1 MPLQKLQFNPG
12 VDREN
17 TRYAAEGGWY
27 ETDKVRFRR
36 GMPQKIGGWVRLSA
50 ATFLGVC
57 RSMLNW
63 ATLERQNL
71 VSVGTNLKY
80 YIENGG
86 AYNDITPIRATT
98 AAGDVTF
105 AAVNGD
111 ATLTV
116 SDTAHGALQND
127 FVTFSGAA
135 SLGGNITAAV
145 LNQEYQIATIINGNS
160 YTVEAKDTSGSTVL
174 ANGSDT
180 GNSGGSTV
188 GAYQINTGNEIAV
201 PFTGWSA
208 GTWGAGTW
216 GVGGTTLAPIR
227 LWSQANFGEDLFF
240 GYRGGSLFYWDASN
254 GVATRAVYVTSLGGA
269 SNVPTIVN
277 KTFVSDIF
285 RFAFCFGSNPLGA
298 TALDPMLIR
307 WSNQEDVAN
316 WTPLATNQAGSL
328 RLSRGSEIITVLQAR
343 QEILIWSDT
352 ALYGMQYL
360 GAPEVWGAQLLGDNI
375 TIASTNAAVYSG
387 NIAYWM
393 GTDKFYSYDGTVK
406 TLPCSVRS
414 YVFNDFNTSQ
424 YAQVVGGTNERFD
437 EIWWFYCSA
446 GVTQNDRYVVY
457 NYLQDIWYYGT
468 LSRSAW
474 IDSDLRENP
483 MAATYS
489 NNLVN
494 HEVGYDSQE
503 GAVASAITATLLS
516 SEFDL
521 DDGDRFMFVNRM
533 LPDVTFEG
541 STVTNPA
548 AVMTLSPMENSGS
561 GYNNPLSVGG
571 NSASTVTRTATV
583 PIEQFTGQVF
593 VRVRGRQMAFKLE
606 STELGVAWKLGIP
619 RLEMR
624 ADGRRG

>member
-1 MPLQKLQFNPG
+1 MPLQKLQLKPG

-17 TRYAAEGGWY
+17 TRYAAEGSWY

-63 ATLERQNL
+63 STLQRQNL

-80 YIENGG
+80 YIERGG
-86 AYNDITPIRATT
+86 AYFDVTPIRAT
-98 AAGDVTF
+98 
-105 AAVNGD
+105 
-111 ATLTV
+111 ATLTNPFTTTSGSATV
-116 SDTAHGALQND
+116 LVTDTAHGALQND
-127 FVTFSGAA
+127 FVTFSGASA
-135 SLGGNITAAV
+135 VGGLTLNGEFQINFVSENTYNITS
-145 LNQEYQIATIINGNS
+145 ATNASSSATGGG
-160 YTVEAKDTSGSTVL
+160 TVTAT
-174 ANGSDT
+174 
-180 GNSGGSTV
+180 
-188 GAYQINTGNEIAV
+188 YQINTGSEIAV

-208 GTWGAGTW
+208 GTWGSNTW
-216 GVGGTTLAPIR
+216 GNSGTTLSPIR

-240 GYRGGSLFYWDASN
+240 TYRGGELFYWDASN
-254 GVATRAVYVTSLGGA
+254 ELTTRAVYVSSLGGA
-269 SNVPTIVN
+269 SDVPTIVN
-277 KTFVSDIF
+277 KAFVSDIF
-285 RFAFCFGSNPLGA
+285 RFAFCFGANDLGA
-298 TALDPMLIR
+298 AALDPMLIR
-307 WSNQEDVAN
+307 WSDQEDVAN
-316 WTPLATNQAGSL
+316 WTPTATNQAGSL
-328 RLSRGSEIITVLQAR
+328 RLSRGSEIITALQAR
-343 QEILIWSDT
+343 QEILVWTDT
-352 ALYGMQYL
+352 AVYGLQYL

-414 YVFNDFNTSQ
+414 YVFNDFNFSQ
-424 YAQVVGGTNERFD
+424 YGQVVAGTNERFD

-494 HEVGYDSQE
+494 HEVGYDNQE
-503 GAVASAITATLLS
+503 GATASAITATITS

-521 DDGDRFMFVNRM
+521 DDGDKFMFINRM
-533 LPDVTFEG
+533 LPDVTFDG
-541 STVTNPA
+541 STVSAPA
-548 AVMTLSPMENSGS
+548 ATMTLLPMQNSGS
-561 GYNNPLSVGG
+561 GYNNPLSEGG
-571 NSASTVTRTATV
+571 TNTSTVTRSATV
-583 PIEQFTGQVF
+583 PIEKFTGQVF
-593 VRVRGRQMAFKLE
+593 VRVRGRQMAFTME
-606 STELGVAWKLGIP
+606 STEIGVAWKLGIP
-619 RLEMR
+619 RLDMR
-624 ADGRRG
+624 PDGRRG

>member
-1 MPLQKLQFNPG
+1 MPLQKLQLKPG

-17 TRYAAEGGWY
+17 TRYAAEGSWY

-63 ATLERQNL
+63 STLQRQNL

-80 YIENGG
+80 YIERGG
-86 AYNDITPIRATT
+86 AYFDVTPIRAT
-98 AAGDVTF
+98 
-105 AAVNGD
+105 
-111 ATLTV
+111 ATLTNPFTTTSGSATV
-116 SDTAHGALQND
+116 LVTDTAHGALQND
-127 FVTFSGAA
+127 FVTFSGASA
-135 SLGGNITAAV
+135 VGGLTLNGEFQISFVSEDTYNITS
-145 LNQEYQIATIINGNS
+145 ATNASSSATGGG
-160 YTVEAKDTSGSTVL
+160 TVTAT
-174 ANGSDT
+174 
-180 GNSGGSTV
+180 
-188 GAYQINTGNEIAV
+188 YQINTGSEIAV

-208 GTWGAGTW
+208 GTWGSNTW
-216 GVGGTTLAPIR
+216 GNSGTTLSPIR

-240 GYRGGSLFYWDASN
+240 TYRGGSPFYWDASN
-254 GVATRAVYVTSLGGA
+254 ELTTRAVYVSSLGGA
-269 SNVPTIVN
+269 SDVPTIVN
-277 KTFVSDIF
+277 KAFVSDIF
-285 RFAFCFGSNPLGA
+285 RFAFCFGANDLGA
-298 TALDPMLIR
+298 AALDPMLIR
-307 WSNQEDVAN
+307 WSDQEDVAN
-316 WTPLATNQAGSL
+316 WTPAATNQAGSL
-328 RLSRGSEIITVLQAR
+328 RLSRGSEIITALQAR
-343 QEILIWSDT
+343 QEILVWTDT
-352 ALYGMQYL
+352 AVYGLQYL

-414 YVFNDFNTSQ
+414 YVFNDFNFSQ
-424 YAQVVGGTNERFD
+424 YGQVVAGTNERFD

-494 HEVGYDSQE
+494 HEVGYDNQE
-503 GAVASAITATLLS
+503 GATASAITATITS

-521 DDGDRFMFVNRM
+521 DDGDKFMFINRM
-533 LPDVTFEG
+533 LPDVTFDG
-541 STVTNPA
+541 STVSAPA
-548 AVMTLSPMENSGS
+548 ATMTLLPMQNSGS
-561 GYNNPLSVGG
+561 GYNNPLSEGG
-571 NSASTVTRTATV
+571 TNTSTVTRSATV
-583 PIEQFTGQVF
+583 PIEKFTGQVF
-593 VRVRGRQMAFKLE
+593 VRVRGRQMAFTME
-606 STELGVAWKLGIP
+606 STEIGVAWKLGIP
-619 RLEMR
+619 RLDMR
-624 ADGRRG
+624 PDGRRG

>member
-1 MPLQKLQFNPG
+1 MPLQKLKFNPG

-50 ATFLGVC
+50 STFLGVC

-63 ATLERQNL
+63 VTLQQQNL

-80 YIENGG
+80 YIERGG
-86 AYNDITPIRATT
+86 DYFDITPIRST
-98 AAGDVTF
+98 V
-105 AAVNGD
+105 
-111 ATLTV
+111 TLTNPFTTTSGSATV
-116 SDTAHGALQND
+116 LVADLAHGALEND
-127 FVTFSGAA
+127 FVTFSGATA
-135 SLGGNITAAV
+135 VGGLTLNNEYQISFIDEDSYNITAETTASST
-145 LNQEYQIATIINGNS
+145 ATGGG
-160 YTVEAKDTSGSTVL
+160 TVTA
-174 ANGSDT
+174 
-180 GNSGGSTV
+180 
-188 GAYQINTGNEIAV
+188 AYQVNTGNEIAV

-208 GTWGAGTW
+208 GSWGSGTW
-216 GVGGTTLAPIR
+216 GVGGTTDAPIR

-240 GYRGGSLFYWDASN
+240 TYRGGALFYWDASS
-254 GVATRAVYVTSLGGA
+254 GVATRAVYVSSLGGA
-269 SNVPTIVN
+269 SDVPVIAN
-277 KTFVSDIF
+277 KAFVSDIF
-285 RFAFCFGSNPLGA
+285 RFAFCFGANDLG
-298 TALDPMLIR
+298 TSVLDPMLIR
-307 WSNQEDVAN
+307 WSDQEDVAN
-316 WTPLATNQAGSL
+316 WTPAATNQAGSL
-328 RLSRGSEIITVLQAR
+328 RLSRGSEIITALQAR
-343 QEILIWSDT
+343 QEILVWSDT
-352 ALYGMQYL
+352 ALYGLQYL

-424 YAQVVGGTNERFD
+424 YAQVAGGTNERFD

-494 HEVGYDSQE
+494 HEVGYDNQE
-503 GAVASAITATLLS
+503 SATASAITATLLS

-521 DDGDRFMFVNRM
+521 DDGDKFMFVNRV

-583 PIEQFTGQVF
+583 PIEEFTGQVF
-593 VRVRGRQMAFKLE
+593 VRVRGRQMAFKME

-624 ADGRRG
+624 ADGSRG

>member
-1 MPLQKLQFNPG
+1 MPLQKLQLKPG

-17 TRYAAEGGWY
+17 TRYAAEGSWY

-63 ATLERQNL
+63 STLQRQNL

-80 YIENGG
+80 YIERGG
-86 AYNDITPIRATT
+86 AYFDVTPIRAT
-98 AAGDVTF
+98 
-105 AAVNGD
+105 
-111 ATLTV
+111 ATLTNPFTTTSGSATV
-116 SDTAHGALQND
+116 LVTDTAHGALQND
-127 FVTFSGAA
+127 FVTFSGASA
-135 SLGGNITAAV
+135 VGGLTLNGEFQINFVSENTYNITSATNASSSATGGGTVTAAY
-145 LNQEYQIATIINGNS
+145 E
-160 YTVEAKDTSGSTVL
+160 
-174 ANGSDT
+174 
-180 GNSGGSTV
+180 
-188 GAYQINTGNEIAV
+188 INTGSEIAV

-208 GTWGAGTW
+208 GTWGSNTW
-216 GVGGTTLAPIR
+216 GNSGTTLSPIR

-240 GYRGGSLFYWDASN
+240 TYRGGSPFYWDATN
-254 GVATRAVYVTSLGGA
+254 GVTTRAVYVSSLSGA
-269 SNVPTIVN
+269 SDVPVIVN
-277 KTFVSDIF
+277 KAFVSDIF
-285 RFAFCFGSNPLGA
+285 RFAFCFGANDLGA
-298 TALDPMLIR
+298 AALDPMLIR
-307 WSNQEDVAN
+307 WSDQEDVSN
-316 WTPLATNQAGSL
+316 WTPAATNQAGSL
-328 RLSRGSEIITVLQAR
+328 RLSRGSEIITALQAR
-343 QEILIWSDT
+343 QEILVWTDT
-352 ALYGMQYL
+352 AVYGLQYL

-414 YVFNDFNTSQ
+414 YVFNDFNFSQ
-424 YAQVVGGTNERFD
+424 YGQVVAGTNERFD

-494 HEVGYDSQE
+494 HEVGYDNQE
-503 GAVASAITATLLS
+503 SATASAITATITS

-521 DDGDRFMFVNRM
+521 DDGDKFMFINRM
-533 LPDVTFEG
+533 LPDVTFDG
-541 STVTNPA
+541 STVSAPA
-548 AVMTLSPMENSGS
+548 ATMTLLPMQNSGS
-561 GYNNPLSVGG
+561 GYNNPLSEGG
-571 NSASTVTRTATV
+571 TNTSTVTRSATV
-583 PIEQFTGQVF
+583 PIEKFTGQVF
-593 VRVRGRQMAFKLE
+593 VRVRGRQMAFTME
-606 STELGVAWKLGIP
+606 STEIGVAWKLGIP
-619 RLEMR
+619 RLDMR
-624 ADGRRG
+624 PDGRRG

>member
-1 MPLQKLQFNPG
+1 MPLQKLKFNPG

-50 ATFLGVC
+50 STFLGVC

-63 ATLERQNL
+63 VTLQQQNL

-80 YIENGG
+80 YIERGG
-86 AYNDITPIRATT
+86 AYFDITPIRAT
-98 AAGDVTF
+98 
-105 AAVNGD
+105 
-111 ATLTV
+111 ATLTNPFTTTLNSTTV
-116 SDTAHGALQND
+116 LVTDNAHGALQND
-127 FVTFSGAA
+127 FVTFSGASA
-135 SLGGNITAAV
+135 VGGLTLNGEFQINFVSDNSYNITAAS
-145 LNQEYQIATIINGNS
+145 QASSGATGGG
-160 YTVEAKDTSGSTVL
+160 TVTA
-174 ANGSDT
+174 
-180 GNSGGSTV
+180 
-188 GAYQINTGNEIAV
+188 AYQVNTGNEIAV

-208 GTWGAGTW
+208 GAWGAGTW
-216 GVGGTTLAPIR
+216 GVGGATLAPIR

-240 GYRGGSLFYWDASN
+240 GYRGGSLFYWDAST
-254 GVATRAVYVTSLGGA
+254 GVNTRAVYVTSLGGA

-424 YAQVVGGTNERFD
+424 YAQVAGGTNERFD

-468 LSRSAW
+468 LARSAW

-521 DDGDRFMFVNRM
+521 DDGDKFMFINRV

-548 AVMTLSPMENSGS
+548 AVMTLSPMQNSGS

-583 PIEQFTGQVF
+583 PIEEFTGQVF
-593 VRVRGRQMAFKLE
+593 VRLRGRQMAFKVE

>member
-1 MPLQKLQFNPG
+1 MPLQKLQLKPG

-17 TRYAAEGGWY
+17 TRYAAEGSWY

-50 ATFLGVC
+50 NTFLGVC

-63 ATLERQNL
+63 STLSRQNL

-86 AYNDITPIRATT
+86 AYSDITPIRAT
-98 AAGDVTF
+98 
-105 AAVNGD
+105 
-111 ATLTV
+111 ATLTNPFTTTSGSATV
-116 SDTAHGALQND
+116 LVTDTAHGALQND
-127 FVTFSGAA
+127 FVTFSGASA
-135 SLGGNITAAV
+135 VGGLTLNGEFQISFISEDTYNITS
-145 LNQEYQIATIINGNS
+145 ATNASSSATGGG
-160 YTVEAKDTSGSTVL
+160 TVTAT
-174 ANGSDT
+174 
-180 GNSGGSTV
+180 
-188 GAYQINTGNEIAV
+188 YQINTGSEIAV

-208 GTWGAGTW
+208 GTWGSNTW
-216 GVGGTTLAPIR
+216 GNSGTTLSPIR

-240 GYRGGSLFYWDASN
+240 TYRGGELFYWDASN
-254 GVATRAVYVTSLGGA
+254 ELTTRAVYVSSLGGA
-269 SNVPTIVN
+269 SDVPTIVN
-277 KTFVSDIF
+277 KAFVSDIF
-285 RFAFCFGSNPLGA
+285 RFAFCFGANDLGA
-298 TALDPMLIR
+298 AALDPMLIR
-307 WSNQEDVAN
+307 WSDQEDVAN
-316 WTPLATNQAGSL
+316 WTPTATNQAGSL
-328 RLSRGSEIITVLQAR
+328 RLSRGSEIITALQAR
-343 QEILIWSDT
+343 QEILVWTDT
-352 ALYGMQYL
+352 AVYGLQYL

-414 YVFNDFNTSQ
+414 YVFNDFNFSQ
-424 YAQVVGGTNERFD
+424 YGQVVAGTNERFD

-494 HEVGYDSQE
+494 HEVGYDNQE
-503 GAVASAITATLLS
+503 SATASPIVATITS

-521 DDGDRFMFVNRM
+521 DDGDKFMFINRM
-533 LPDVTFEG
+533 LPDVTFDG
-541 STVTNPA
+541 STVSAPA
-548 AVMTLSPMENSGS
+548 ATMTLLPMQNSGS
-561 GYNNPLSVGG
+561 GYNNPLSEGG
-571 NSASTVTRTATV
+571 TNTSTVTRSATV
-583 PIEQFTGQVF
+583 PIEKFTGQVF
-593 VRVRGRQMAFKLE
+593 VRVRGRQMAFTME
-606 STELGVAWKLGIP
+606 STEIGVAWKLGIP
-619 RLEMR
+619 RLDMR
-624 ADGRRG
+624 PDGRRG

>member
-1 MPLQKLQFNPG
+1 MPLQKLKFNPG

-50 ATFLGVC
+50 STFLGVC

-63 ATLERQNL
+63 VTLQQQNL

-80 YIENGG
+80 YIERGG
-86 AYNDITPIRATT
+86 AYFDITPIRAT
-98 AAGDVTF
+98 
-105 AAVNGD
+105 
-111 ATLTV
+111 ATLTNPFTTTLNSTTV
-116 SDTAHGALQND
+116 LVTDNAHGALQND
-127 FVTFSGAA
+127 FVTFSGASA
-135 SLGGNITAAV
+135 VGGLTLNGEFQINFVSDNSYNITAAS
-145 LNQEYQIATIINGNS
+145 QASSGATGGG
-160 YTVEAKDTSGSTVL
+160 TVTA
-174 ANGSDT
+174 
-180 GNSGGSTV
+180 
-188 GAYQINTGNEIAV
+188 AYQINTGSESAV

-208 GTWGAGTW
+208 GTWGSNTW
-216 GVGGTTLAPIR
+216 GNSGTTLAPIR

-254 GVATRAVYVTSLGGA
+254 GVTTRAVYVTSLGGA

-285 RFAFCFGSNPLGA
+285 RFAFCFGSNALGA

-494 HEVGYDSQE
+494 HEVGYDNQE
-503 GAVASAITATLLS
+503 SATASAITATLLS

-521 DDGDRFMFVNRM
+521 DDGDRFMFVNRV

-548 AVMTLSPMENSGS
+548 AVMTLSPMQNSGS

-583 PIEQFTGQVF
+583 PIEEFTGQVF
-593 VRVRGRQMAFKLE
+593 VRLRGRQMAFKVE

>member
-1 MPLQKLQFNPG
+1 MPLQKLQLKPG

-63 ATLERQNL
+63 STLQRQNL

-80 YIENGG
+80 YIERGG
-86 AYNDITPIRATT
+86 AYNDITPIRAT
-98 AAGDVTF
+98 
-105 AAVNGD
+105 
-111 ATLTV
+111 ATLTNPFTTTSGSATV
-116 SDTAHGALQND
+116 LVTDNAHGALQND
-127 FVTFSGAA
+127 FVTFSGASA
-135 SLGGNITAAV
+135 VGGLTLNGEFQINFVNDNSYNITAAS
-145 LNQEYQIATIINGNS
+145 QASSGATGGG
-160 YTVEAKDTSGSTVL
+160 TVTA
-174 ANGSDT
+174 
-180 GNSGGSTV
+180 
-188 GAYQINTGNEIAV
+188 AYQINTGSEIAV

-208 GTWGAGTW
+208 GAWGSNTWGNS
-216 GVGGTTLAPIR
+216 GTTLSPMR

-240 GYRGGSLFYWDASN
+240 TYRGGALFYWDASN
-254 GVATRAVYVTSLGGA
+254 GVATRAVYVTSLAGA

-277 KTFVSDIF
+277 KAFVSDIF

-307 WSNQEDVAN
+307 WSDQEDVTN
-316 WTPLATNQAGSL
+316 WSPLATNQAGSL
-328 RLSRGSEIITVLQAR
+328 RFSRGSEIITALQAR
-343 QEILIWSDT
+343 QEILVWSDT

-414 YVFNDFNTSQ
+414 YVFNDFNVSQ
-424 YAQVVGGTNERFD
+424 YGQVVAGTNERFD

-446 GVTQNDRYVVY
+446 GVTQNNRYVVY

-474 IDSDLRENP
+474 TDSDLRENP

-494 HEVGYDSQE
+494 HEVGYDNQE
-503 GAVASAITATLLS
+503 SATASAITATLLS

-521 DDGDRFMFVNRM
+521 DDGDKFMFVNRM

-541 STVTNPA
+541 STATNPA
-548 AVMTLSPMENSGS
+548 AVMTLLPLQNSGS
-561 GYNNPLSVGG
+561 GYNNPTSEGG
-571 NSASTVTRTATV
+571 ANNATVTRSATV

-593 VRVRGRQMAFKLE
+593 VRVRGRQMAFKME

-619 RLEMR
+619 RLDMR
-624 ADGRRG
+624 PDGRRG

>member
-1 MPLQKLQFNPG
+1 
-12 VDREN
+12 
-17 TRYAAEGGWY
+17 
-27 ETDKVRFRR
+27 
-36 GMPQKIGGWVRLSA
+36 
-50 ATFLGVC
+50 
-57 RSMLNW
+57 MLNW
-63 ATLERQNL
+63 VTLQQQNL

-80 YIENGG
+80 YIERGG
-86 AYNDITPIRATT
+86 AYFDITPIRAT
-98 AAGDVTF
+98 
-105 AAVNGD
+105 
-111 ATLTV
+111 ATLTNPFTTTLNSTTV
-116 SDTAHGALQND
+116 LVTDNAHGALQND
-127 FVTFSGAA
+127 FVTFSGASA
-135 SLGGNITAAV
+135 VGGLTLNGEFQISFVDANSYNITAAS
-145 LNQEYQIATIINGNS
+145 QASSGATGGG
-160 YTVEAKDTSGSTVL
+160 TVTA
-174 ANGSDT
+174 
-180 GNSGGSTV
+180 
-188 GAYQINTGNEIAV
+188 AYQVNTGNEIAV

-208 GTWGAGTW
+208 GAWGAGTW
-216 GVGGTTLAPIR
+216 GVGGATLAPIR

-240 GYRGGSLFYWDASN
+240 SYRGGSLFYWDASN
-254 GVATRAVYVTSLGGA
+254 GVTTRAVYVTSLGGA

-285 RFAFCFGSNPLGA
+285 RFAFCFGSNALGA

-494 HEVGYDSQE
+494 HEVGYDNQE
-503 GAVASAITATLLS
+503 SATASAITATLLS

-521 DDGDRFMFVNRM
+521 DDGDRFMFVNRV

-548 AVMTLSPMENSGS
+548 AVMTLSPMQNSGS

-583 PIEQFTGQVF
+583 PIEEFTGQVF
-593 VRVRGRQMAFKLE
+593 VRLRGRQMAFKVE

>member
-1 MPLQKLQFNPG
+1 MPLQKLQLKPG

-17 TRYAAEGGWY
+17 TRYAAEGSWY

-50 ATFLGVC
+50 VTFLGVC

-86 AYNDITPIRATT
+86 AYSDITPIRAT
-98 AAGDVTF
+98 
-105 AAVNGD
+105 
-111 ATLTV
+111 ATLTNPFTTTSGSATV
-116 SDTAHGALQND
+116 LVTDTAHGALQND
-127 FVTFSGAA
+127 FVTFSGASA
-135 SLGGNITAAV
+135 VGGLTLNGEFQISRINDNSYNITAA
-145 LNQEYQIATIINGNS
+145 ATASSSATGGG
-160 YTVEAKDTSGSTVL
+160 TVTA
-174 ANGSDT
+174 
-180 GNSGGSTV
+180 
-188 GAYQINTGNEIAV
+188 AYQINTGSEIAV

-208 GTWGAGTW
+208 GAWGSSTWGNS
-216 GVGGTTLAPIR
+216 GTTLSPMR

-240 GYRGGSLFYWDASN
+240 TYRGGALFYWDASN
-254 GVATRAVYVTSLGGA
+254 GVATRAVYVTSLVGA

-277 KTFVSDIF
+277 KAFVSDIF
-285 RFAFCFGSNPLGA
+285 RFAFCFGANQLGSA
-298 TALDPMLIR
+298 TLDPMLIR
-307 WSNQEDVAN
+307 WSDQEDVAN
-316 WTPLATNQAGSL
+316 WSPLATNQAGSL
-328 RLSRGSEIITVLQAR
+328 RFSRGSEIITALQAR
-343 QEILIWSDT
+343 QEILVWTDT
-352 ALYGMQYL
+352 AVYGMQYL
-360 GAPEVWGAQLLGDNI
+360 GAPEVWGAQLLGDNV

-387 NIAYWM
+387 KIAYWM
-393 GTDKFYSYDGTVK
+393 GTDKFYSYDGTVR

-424 YAQVVGGTNERFD
+424 YAQVVAGTNERFD

-474 IDSDLRENP
+474 VDSDLRENP

-494 HEVGYDSQE
+494 HEVGYDNQE
-503 GAVASAITATLLS
+503 SATASPIVATITS

-521 DDGDRFMFVNRM
+521 DNGDKFMFINRM

-541 STVTNPA
+541 STATNPA
-548 AVMTLSPMENSGS
+548 AVMTLLPLQNSGS
-561 GYNNPLSVGG
+561 GYNNPTSEGG
-571 NSASTVTRTATV
+571 VNNATVTRSATV

-593 VRVRGRQMAFKLE
+593 VRVRGRQMAFKME

-619 RLEMR
+619 RLDMR
-624 ADGRRG
+624 PDGRRG

>member
-27 ETDKVRFRR
+27 ETNKVRFRR

-50 ATFLGVC
+50 STFLGVC

-63 ATLERQNL
+63 VTLQQQNL

-80 YIENGG
+80 YIERGG
-86 AYNDITPIRATT
+86 AYFDITPIRAT
-98 AAGDVTF
+98 
-105 AAVNGD
+105 
-111 ATLTV
+111 ATLTNPFTTTLNSTTV
-116 SDTAHGALQND
+116 LVTDNAHGALQND
-127 FVTFSGAA
+127 FVTFSGATA
-135 SLGGNITAAV
+135 VGGLTLNNEYQISFIDDNSYNITAATTASST
-145 LNQEYQIATIINGNS
+145 ATGGG
-160 YTVEAKDTSGSTVL
+160 TVTA
-174 ANGSDT
+174 
-180 GNSGGSTV
+180 
-188 GAYQINTGNEIAV
+188 AYQVNTGNEIAV

-208 GTWGAGTW
+208 GAWGAGTW

-254 GVATRAVYVTSLGGA
+254 GVNTRAVYVTSLGGA

-285 RFAFCFGSNPLGA
+285 RFAFCFGANDLGA
-298 TALDPMLIR
+298 VALDPMLIR

-316 WTPLATNQAGSL
+316 WTPAATNQAGSL
-328 RLSRGSEIITVLQAR
+328 RLSRGSEIITALQAR

-352 ALYGMQYL
+352 ALYGLQYL

-424 YAQVVGGTNERFD
+424 YAQVAGGTNERFD

-468 LSRSAW
+468 LARSAW
-474 IDSDLRENP
+474 TDSDLRENP

-521 DDGDRFMFVNRM
+521 DDGDKFMFINRV

-583 PIEQFTGQVF
+583 PIEKFTGQVF
-593 VRVRGRQMAFKLE
+593 VRVRGRQMAFKME

-624 ADGRRG
+624 PDGRRG